1 MQPSTTIGV
10 ALRSCGN
17 PKNVL
22 NDYEDVIKRLHDA
35 GYSVL
40 DFAFVLQNYS
50 NYILRGDDWQ

>member
-10 ALRSCGN
+10 CLRSCGN
-17 PKNVL
+17 PLL
-22 NDYEDVIKRLHDA
+22 NDYEDVIKRLHNA

-50 NYILRGDDWQ
+50 N